1 MKKLRPAIFL
11 KTGLHCLPVNYVT
24 FRLTIPYS
32 RCLWTAVS
40 EPNQPTFICSKFNNA
55 NLRKICEICFQST
68 IRKHNG
74 VDNVIQASL
83 L

>member
-55 NLRKICEICFQST
+55 N
-68 IRKHNG
+68 IRKNMWNLFL
-74 VDNVIQASL
+74 VNNKKT
-83 L
+83 